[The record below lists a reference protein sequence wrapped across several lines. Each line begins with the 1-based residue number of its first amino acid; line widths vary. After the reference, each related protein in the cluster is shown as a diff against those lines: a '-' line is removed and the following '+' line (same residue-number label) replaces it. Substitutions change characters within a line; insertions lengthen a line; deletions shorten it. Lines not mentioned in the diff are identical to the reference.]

1 MKILHVCSSDYSGGA
16 AIGAYRLHE
25 AMRARGVESEMLV
38 VRKVTDDVHV
48 HELLEPQDRGQHV
61 AAQAFDKT
69 FKALY
74 GLDDVPIRSFNMSGV
89 VASRAINARNPD
101 IVQLHWIGDNTL
113 RLDDLA
119 RIKVPIVWKMP
130 DMWPFSGAEHYVNA
144 DEPQRHRAGYDVV
157 PPFRGE
163 THDVDRMI
171 WDLKRQHFADLNLT
185 MVSPSRFL
193 AAESHHSA
201 LLGHCDAHVIPNPL
215 PRRYVRRPANEAAAK
230 AKYREAFDLPRD
242 RMLVLFSAYIGGER
256 RKGYHHIETL
266 LTRHLDGH
274 LSRDE
279 VEFVIVGGDEDRLEE
294 IAGYRIRHLR
304 RMANDQ
310 RYSNLLLATDVLLFP
325 SEMDSTAMVVQES
338 LASGRPAIVFAVGGL
353 VDLVHHGKSG
363 YLAAPYD
370 VEDLA
375 RGLRWWREEADHEA
389 VSAYCRARAVALND
403 PGRTV
408 ERYVSLYE
416 TVLRDT
422 RRGRVRTDKGRLH
435 DRVVGNDE
443 ATPRSRRV
451 AIVDPSC
458 ESVTDSSHNMRY
470 ALSFAAYLRAAGCAV
485 DILANKA
492 ALVTSGAFGIL
503 PTFEYSAYDK
513 LRAERDRRDGGQA
526 IAPRPSGSYSRRAS
540 GQLSDYIRHYGLGHR
555 DALFM
560 PMTDRIL
567 VDAVLRHFVTRDSVT
582 GPSFHFGLM
591 FEKAEFLLGNY
602 PLAEMIRALRN
613 TGYLDRKIF
622 LYAETRAMAERF
634 ATQYRIRATV
644 LRPAVL
650 AERLHTE
657 ETADLARLAPFAAE
671 TNSIIASAT
680 PAIAAGSNKAEGT
693 GLPPKGPNDVWIV
706 APGRG
711 RRDKG
716 WPRLHRIAEMLDRR
730 DPKGWLK
737 IVAQRPRA
745 MDGLDDDLSAATRSS
760 RMILLDEIVPT
771 PTLDAMMRQADMFLL
786 PYDGRVYG
794 LRGSAFVWEAICNL
808 KPLLVSADT
817 ALVEAIRQGNGIA
830 CAEDAAFADAIAAV
844 RSDAA
849 GFATRCIAARDAYIR
864 MTLDNPLLRT
874 CRQDHLG
881 HRPTV
886 LVFANT
892 AFEQPLAR
900 EVPVRDAKI
909 VRIWLRTDKDAQITR
924 FHHPNQGQSHFAG
937 YQACALPSTGEIH
950 LPAEIV
956 DALKGGHV
964 SEILFQTPLTG
975 SNALAKKLEELS
987 FAPHLIRRY

>member
-1 MKILHVCSSDYSGGA
+1 MKILHVCSSDYGGGA

-25 AMRARGVESEMLV
+25 AMRARGVDSEMLV
-38 VRKVTDDVHV
+38 VRKLTDDADV
-48 HELLEPQDRGQHV
+48 HELHKSQDRGQHV
-61 AAQAFDKT
+61 AAQILDRT

-74 GLDDVPIRSFNMSGV
+74 GLDDVSIRSFNISGA
-89 VASRAINARNPD
+89 VASRAINARRPD

-119 RIKVPIVWKMP
+119 RIDAPIVWKMP
-130 DMWPFSGAEHYVNA
+130 DMWPFCGAEHYVNA

-163 THDVDRMI
+163 VHDLDRMI
-171 WDLKRQHFADLNLT
+171 WDLKRRHFADLNLT

-193 AAESHHSA
+193 AMESHRSA
-201 LLGHCDAHVIPNPL
+201 LLGRYDAHVIPNPL
-215 PRRYVRRPANEAAAK
+215 PRRYVRRPANEAAAQ
-230 AKYREAFDLPRD
+230 AKHRAAFDLPQD
-242 RMLVLFSAYIGGER
+242 RILVLFAAYVGGER

-266 LTRHLDGH
+266 LARHLDRY

-294 IAGYRIRHLR
+294 IAGYRIRHLC

-310 RYSNLLLATDVLLFP
+310 RYSNLLLAADVLLFP
-325 SEMDSTAMVVQES
+325 SEMDSTAMVVQEC
-338 LASGRPAIVFAVGGL
+338 LAAGRPAIVFAVGGL
-353 VDLVHHGKSG
+353 VDLVHHRKSG
-363 YLAAPYD
+363 YLATPYD

-375 RGLRWWREEADHEA
+375 RGLRWWRDEADRAA
-389 VSAYCRARAVALND
+389 VAGYCRTRAVALND
-403 PGRTV
+403 PARTV

-422 RRGRVRTDKGRLH
+422 RRGRVRTDGPGRLH
-435 DRVVGNDE
+435 DLIVEND
-443 ATPRSRRV
+443 AAAPPPRRV

-458 ESVTDSSHNMRY
+458 KSVGDSSHNMGY
-470 ALSFAAYLRAAGCAV
+470 ALSFATYLRAAGCTV
-485 DILANKA
+485 DILANTA
-492 ALVTSGAFGIL
+492 ADLRSDDFGLL
-503 PTFEYSAYDK
+503 PVFEYSAYDK
-513 LRAERDRRDGGQA
+513 LRAERDRREGARD
-526 IAPRPSGSYSRRAS
+526 IALRRPGSYSQRAS
-540 GQLSDYIRHYGLGHR
+540 GQLSDYIRDNGLGHR
-555 DALFM
+555 DALFV

-567 VDAVLRHFVTRDSVT
+567 VDAVLRHFVGRDSVT

-602 PLAEMIRALRN
+602 PLAAMIRALRN
-613 TGYLDRKIF
+613 TGYVDRKIF
-622 LYAETRAMAERF
+622 FYAETRAMTERF
-634 ATQYRIRATV
+634 AQQYRISATV

-650 AERLHTE
+650 PDRFDEGATP
-657 ETADLARLAPFAAE
+657 DLARLAPFVAK
-671 TNSIIASAT
+671 TRSIVASAT
-680 PAIAAGSNKAEGT
+680 PAVAARPGGGT
-693 GLPPKGPNDVWIV
+693 TLPPKGPDDVWIV

-716 WPRLHRIAEMLDRR
+716 WPHLRRIAEMLALR
-730 DPKGWLK
+730 DPEERLR

-745 MDGLDDDLSAATRSS
+745 MDGLDAELSAAARSP
-760 RMILLDEIVPT
+760 RMILLDEIVPAA
-771 PTLDAMMRQADMFLL
+771 TLDAMMRQADMFLL
-786 PYDGRVYG
+786 PYDGQVYG

-830 CAEDAAFADAIAAV
+830 CADDAAFADAIAAV

-849 GFATRCIAARDAYIR
+849 GFAARCVDARDAYIR

-874 CRQDHLG
+874 CRQEHLR

-892 AFEQPLAR
+892 PFEQPLAR
-900 EVPVRDAKI
+900 EVPTEGAKI
-909 VRIWLRTDKDAQITR
+909 VRVWLRTDEGAQIGR
-924 FHHPNQGQSHFAG
+924 FHHPTEGQPHFAG
-937 YQACALPSTGEIH
+937 YQARAQPSTGKIN

-956 DALKGGHV
+956 DALKGGHI
-964 SEILFQTPLTG
+964 SEVLFHKPLTG
-975 SNALAKKLEELS
+975 SNALAKRLEELR
-987 FAPHLIRRY
+987 FAPHLIRRF